1 MTGTEPHAPRGTAG
15 RGPDWDRG
23 HFLLS
28 SFGGGKFGPR
38 SARLHCDP
46 KNGLAAGGAEMRMR
60 RRVAPAARARPMIP
74 VQRQLQPTTG
84 GAASY
89 SALQL
94 PRSRLGP
101 WPAVPR
107 GAARACGSVTCLGA
121 GHPEMDRSHGVSG
134 WQSGTAHGSS
144 ELVRA
149 HTPRR
154 GRPSCRNTPPGG
166 LVGAAPWSRSGTGP
180 LPLRTRRVSYGEV
193 LEISC
198 IQPTWESGEVLQPE
212 ASGPRRRPTEFLVRL
227 QA

>member
-89 SALQL
+89 SAVQL
-94 PRSRLGP
+94 RRSPRAAHGPGWARSRRY
-101 WPAVPR
+101 PAELPEH
-107 GAARACGSVTCLGA
+107 AARSPASVPVIRRRTGVMAYQVGS
-121 GHPEMDRSHGVSG
+121 P
-134 WQSGTAHGSS
+134 
-144 ELVRA
+144 VR
-149 HTPRR
+149 PM
-154 GRPSCRNTPPGG
+154 
-166 LVGAAPWSRSGTGP
+166 APW
-180 LPLRTRRVSYGEV
+180 
-193 LEISC
+193 
-198 IQPTWESGEVLQPE
+198 
-212 ASGPRRRPTEFLVRL
+212 
-227 QA
+227 